1 MGGRAAAAV
10 QAHTRVELGGQ
21 GSGSRAGPH
30 PAMTVLGGVP
40 TWMRTCPP
48 SGVPLHP
55 HPSPAE
61 GPGAGDAPSCRSIG
75 VPAVAAVAAA
85 ALGTPTPAHAPAG
98 CSAGAATAGVGAVAA
113 ASAACRAEAIT
124 EPRSGAPGVDTGRD
138 ARDGAG
144 GAMGVGAGGGD
155 GGGRGTS
162 RYSRHVGRVGRG
174 GGNRRGMCLE
184 PLHRLIQRLLQH
196 DSRQA
201 GGRLGGGVG
210 RCGAAQAC
218 A

>member
-1 MGGRAAAAV
+1 MSIDTSSPASPGSQRQDMGLQGLGGRAAAAV

-144 GAMGVGAGGGD
+144 GAMGVGAGGGR
-155 GGGRGTS
+155 GGARHEPLQPPRRARGQGGR
-162 RYSRHVGRVGRG
+162 
-174 GGNRRGMCLE
+174 
-184 PLHRLIQRLLQH
+184 Q
-196 DSRQA
+196 QA
-201 GGRLGGGVG
+201 GHVP
-210 RCGAAQAC
+210 GAPASPDPAP
-218 A
+218 AAT